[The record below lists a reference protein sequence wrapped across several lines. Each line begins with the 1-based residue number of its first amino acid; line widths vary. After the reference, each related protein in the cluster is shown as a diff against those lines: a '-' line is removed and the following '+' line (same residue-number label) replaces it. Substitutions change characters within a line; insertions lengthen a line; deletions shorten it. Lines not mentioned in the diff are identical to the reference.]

1 LRKKESSTVT
11 KQRKKRRDKHSKIPF
26 TSEITFGELVVGL
39 FNKTVFPYD
48 RHLEF
53 ESKTQGTEFGELL
66 LDLLEKSSFVYDTHK
81 SKESGSFS
89 IYVYTDG
96 GEHMERV
103 VELKVFRPTFHEEE
117 KKLKMF
123 FPPNCK
129 IEIECTG
136 YPF

>member
-39 FNKTVFPYD
+39 FNKAVFPYD

-66 LDLLEKSSFVYDTHK
+66 LGLLERSSFVYDTHK
-81 SKESGSFS
+81 SRESGSFS
-89 IYVYTDG
+89 VYVYTDG
-96 GEHMERV
+96 GEHMKRV
-103 VELKVFRPTFHEEE
+103 VELKVFRPEFHA
-117 KKLKMF
+117 KQKRLKMF
-123 FPPNCK
+123 FPPHCK

>member
-1 LRKKESSTVT
+1 MP
-11 KQRKKRRDKHSKIPF
+11 RDKHSGIPF
-26 TSEITFGELVVGL
+26 VSPMTFGELVVGL
-39 FNKTVFPYD
+39 FNKAVFPFD

-66 LDLLEKSSFVYDTHK
+66 LDLLKKSSFMYDSEK
-81 SKESGSFS
+81 SRDSGSFS
-89 IYVYTDG
+89 VYVYTDG
-96 GEHMERV
+96 GNRVERI
-103 VELKVFRPTFHEEE
+103 VELKVFRPEFHEDQRR
-117 KKLKMF
+117 LKMF

>member
-1 LRKKESSTVT
+1 MRKKESSTVT
-11 KQRKKRRDKHSKIPF
+11 KQRKKRRDKHSQIPF
-26 TSEITFGELVVGL
+26 VSQMTFGELVVGL
-39 FNKTVFPYD
+39 FNKAVFPFD

-66 LDLLEKSSFVYDTHK
+66 LGLLAKSSFVYNTIQ
-81 SKESGSFS
+81 SREEGSFS

-103 VELKVFRPTFHEEE
+103 VALKVFRPTFHEEE

>member
-1 LRKKESSTVT
+1 VT
-11 KQRKKRRDKHSKIPF
+11 KRDRVPF
-26 TSEITFGELVVGL
+26 TSKMTFGELVVGL
-39 FNKTVFPYD
+39 FNTAVFPYD

-53 ESKTQGTEFGELL
+53 ESKTHGTEFGELL
-66 LDLLEKSSFVYDTHK
+66 LGLLSKSSFVYHTYK
-81 SKESGSFS
+81 SKEAGSFS

-103 VELKVFRPTFHEEE
+103 VELKVFRPTFHE
-117 KKLKMF
+117 KQKRLKMF

>member
-1 LRKKESSTVT
+1 MT
-11 KQRKKRRDKHSKIPF
+11 KRDKVPF
-26 TSEITFGELVVGL
+26 TSKMTFGELVVGL
-39 FNKTVFPYD
+39 FNKAAFPYD

-53 ESKTQGTEFGELL
+53 ESKTHGTEFGELL
-66 LDLLEKSSFVYDTHK
+66 LGLLNKSCFVYSTSK

-89 IYVYTDG
+89 IYVYTDEG
-96 GEHMERV
+96 IAIERL
-103 VELKVFRPTFHEEE
+103 VELKVFRPTFHEKD

-123 FPPNCK
+123 FPPDCK